1 MPSPRACRFG
11 IVCVTVHGRRHAP
24 GTLEGGSTC
33 PSGPSIVSLK
43 LQEQTSRHDV
53 QRLRAASTEAQQS
66 AAKGAVE
73 LEAAGVA
80 LVDAESLES
89 RAQRAGREVSQQ
101 QVALDRSMHAR
112 DAQAELNAQLQKQAE
127 SMRCVDNSVVAAR
140 GSVTVSA
147 LEAALRDALE
157 ARGVLQS
164 RLDNAQ
170 TALQV
175 GCYLSVLCACN
186 C

>member
-1 MPSPRACRFG
+1 M
-11 IVCVTVHGRRHAP
+11 TVHGRRHAP
-24 GTLEGGSTC
+24 GTLEGGSTR

-53 QRLRAASTEAQQS
+53 QRLCAASTEAHQS

-73 LEAAGVA
+73 LAAAGVA
-80 LVDAESLES
+80 LADAETLES
-89 RAQRAGREVSQQ
+89 RAQRTEREVARQ
-101 QVALDRSMHAR
+101 QVALDRSMPTR

-127 SMRCVDNSVVAAR
+127 SVRCVVAAR
-140 GSVTVSA
+140 GSVTVAA
-147 LEAALRDALE
+147 LEAALRDALQ

-170 TALQV
+170 AALQV
-175 GCYLSVLCACN
+175 GCHLSVLCASYC
-186 C
+186 